1 MTFILYS
8 AVDCTSLVH
17 VDCHACTCVHI
28 KAVSKIIVKCVLN
41 CIYIVISH
49 SSTMD
54 NMMLL
59 LLVLPLGA
67 FSYRYDCK

>member
-1 MTFILYS
+1 MTYILYS
-8 AVDCTSLVH
+8 AVGCTSLVH
-17 VDCHACTCVHI
+17 VDYHTCTCVHI
-28 KAVSKIIVKCVLN
+28 YKLIVKCALN
-41 CIYIVISH
+41 CVYIITVSH
-49 SSTMD
+49 SNMMD

>member
-8 AVDCTSLVH
+8 ALICASLEH
-17 VDCHACTCVHI
+17 VNSHTCTCVHI
-28 KAVSKIIVKCVLN
+28 SKIIVKCVLN
-41 CIYIVISH
+41 CIYIVISL
-49 SSTMD
+49 SSMMD

-67 FSYRYDCK
+67 FSYSYDCK